1 MDGELE
7 ELFDG
12 RISSAKLERLLDTEL
27 EKLLNEHIAS
37 VERLQGGLDIRLA
50 AMRRHYKR
58 FNKGVGSKSDA
69 LTHMLSAIDDVQE
82 FLLLIARHVGT
93 MQGVLSVQE
102 IKELNKYYAN
112 STRNSVSDQ

>member
-1 MDGELE
+1 M
-7 ELFDG
+7 
-12 RISSAKLERLLDTEL
+12 DTEL

-50 AMRRHYKR
+50 AMRRHYRR
-58 FNKGVGSKSDA
+58 FKKGVGSKSDA

-82 FLLLIARHVGT
+82 FLLLIARHIGT

-102 IKELNKYYAN
+102 IKAFKK
-112 STRNSVSDQ
+112 

>member
-1 MDGELE
+1 MDNELE

-12 RISSAKLERLLDTEL
+12 RISSAKLERLLGTEL

-58 FNKGVGSKSDA
+58 FKKGAGGKSDA

-102 IKELNKYYAN
+102 IKEFNKYYGN